1 MERRILGRVEQLL
14 EKKLIPTVSLKTA
27 RIYVDQLRSRND
39 ELATDVAA
47 KVQGRITV
55 AELSGQSRVDL
66 DLAIL
71 DSVEVD
77 ASIDALVDLVID
89 LR

>member
-1 MERRILGRVEQLL
+1 MGRRILGRVEQLL
-14 EKKLIPTVSLKTA
+14 EKKFMPTVSLKTA
-27 RIYVDQLRSRND
+27 RIYVDQLRSRHD
-39 ELATDVAA
+39 DLATDVAA

-77 ASIDALVDLVID
+77 ASIDALVDMVID

>member
-1 MERRILGRVEQLL
+1 MGRRILGRVEQLL
-14 EKKLIPTVSLKTA
+14 EKKLMPTVSLKTA
-27 RIYVDQLRSRND
+27 KIYVDQLRSRHD
-39 ELATDVAA
+39 DLATDVAA

-77 ASIDALVDLVID
+77 ASIDALVDMVID

>member
-27 RIYVDQLRSRND
+27 RIYVDQLRSRDD

>member
-1 MERRILGRVEQLL
+1 MEQLL
-14 EKKLIPTVSLKTA
+14 EKKLMPTVSLKTA

-39 ELATDVAA
+39 DLASEVAA
-47 KVQGRITV
+47 GVQGRITV

-71 DSVEVD
+71 DSMEVD